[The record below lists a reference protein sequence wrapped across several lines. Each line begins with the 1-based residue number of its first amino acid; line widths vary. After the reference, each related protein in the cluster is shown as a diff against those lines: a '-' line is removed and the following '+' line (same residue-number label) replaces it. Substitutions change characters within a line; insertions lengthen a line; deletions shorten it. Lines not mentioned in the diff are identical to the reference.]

1 MRPQHLVLATCLFAP
16 ACKTIPSSGDAPPTT
31 VTPEPAPPADVA
43 TPAPIPAP
51 EVWVGRVELL
61 GGRLDFAARLDP
73 DPEKPGAWR
82 GRMDIPMQGVKDFPL
97 TDIRLTPDAV
107 EFTLAPPGAPEA
119 QHAVF
124 IAERTASAPEAA
136 GELTQ
141 NGQTYKLTLRRL
153 PPGEQP
159 QLAPRRPQEPKPPFP
174 YQTREL
180 SFTSDVDKVPIACT
194 FTAPTAAGKHPAVVL
209 LTGSGAQD
217 RDEAIMGHKPFA
229 VLADH
234 LTRAG
239 IATLRCDDRGVGGSG
254 GRLDRTPH
262 KTQAQDARTALAQII
277 KQPEVDPAHVGLLGH
292 SEGANL
298 AMLAA
303 AADKKVAFVVLLAG
317 MGVTGREI
325 LPMQMAALFRAQGAS
340 EDKIAAMVTAEN
352 KLLDALMA
360 KKKPPRADL
369 EKLTSD
375 LATQQIAATK
385 DSPPPAPELLANII
399 KQTLD
404 AFDTVAMHD
413 LLRHDPRTPLKKIK
427 KPPVL
432 ALNGTLDLQVPH
444 AENLGRIEQSL
455 KAAGNKDVTI
465 KTLPGLN
472 HLFQHAKTGGI
483 EEYTDIE
490 ETLAP
495 EVLSEISTWI
505 LARARPAAPAPA
517 TAPAPTAPAAPAP
530 APAAP
535 PKPQPPPTPTTVAP
549 Q

>member
-1 MRPQHLVLATCLFAP
+1 MRPQHLVLVTCLFAP
-16 ACKTIPSSGDAPPTT
+16 ACKTSLPPQDTPPAT
-31 VTPEPAPPADVA
+31 VAPEPPPPVVDS

-61 GGRLDFAARLDP
+61 GGRLDFAARLEADP
-73 DPEKPGAWR
+73 HKPGAWR
-82 GRMDIPMQGVKDFPL
+82 GRMDIPAQGVKDFPL
-97 TDIRLTPDAV
+97 SDIRLAPDAV

-119 QHAVF
+119 QHAIF

-136 GELTQ
+136 GLLTQ

-153 PPGEQP
+153 PPGESP
-159 QLAPRRPQEPKPPFP
+159 QFTPRRPQEPKPPFP
-174 YQTREL
+174 YLTREL
-180 SFTSDVDKVPIACT
+180 TYTSEADKVTVACT
-194 FTAPTAAGKHPAVVL
+194 FTAPAATSEPPPKFPGVVL

-239 IATLRCDDRGVGGSG
+239 VATLRCDDRGVGGTG
-254 GRLDRTPH
+254 GKLASTPH
-262 KTQAQDARTALAQII
+262 KTQAQDARGALTLLTA
-277 KQPEVDPAHVGLLGH
+277 QPEVDAAHAGLLGH
-292 SEGANL
+292 SEGANI

-303 AADKKVAFVVLLAG
+303 AADRRVAFVVLLAG

-340 EDKIAAMVTAEN
+340 EDKLTAMVAAED

-360 KKKPPRADL
+360 RKKPARAEL
-369 EKLTSD
+369 EKLTSE
-375 LATQQIAATK
+375 LASQQIAATR
-385 DSPPPAPELLANII
+385 DSPPPSPELLAQII

-413 LLRHDPRTPLKKIK
+413 LLRHDPRAPLKKLK

-432 ALNGTLDLQVPH
+432 ALNGGLDLQVPP
-444 AENLGRIEQSL
+444 AENLGRIEQAL
-455 KAAGNKDVTI
+455 KAAGNKDVTL

-483 EEYTDIE
+483 EEYSDIE
-490 ETLAP
+490 ETIAP
-495 EVLSEISTWI
+495 EVLSEVSSWI
-505 LARARPAAPAPA
+505 LARTRPAAP
-517 TAPAPTAPAAPAP
+517 PT
-530 APAAP
+530 
-535 PKPQPPPTPTTVAP
+535 K
-549 Q
+549 